1 MGVAEWLRKCCAQ
14 YDLTAHHAI
23 STVNGTCEHQSFGPP
38 DSDSWPAC
46 RSIGFAA
53 MTVWWSW
60 SNGTSFDYFIQDV
73 FMGSAL
79 YKDSILT
86 ISVLFNVG
94 VFWMAL
100 RADWD
105 RFARG
110 VLGVIFITVPLI
122 IWLQAQAF

>member
-1 MGVAEWLRKCCAQ
+1 MGPVSANRL
-14 YDLTAHHAI
+14 DHTGFGFVTGLL
-23 STVNGTCEHQSFGPP
+23 GTG
-38 DSDSWPAC
+38 
-46 RSIGFAA
+46 IGFAA

-60 SNGTSFDYFIQDV
+60 ANGTSFDYFIQDV

-94 VFWMAL
+94 VFWIAL